1 MIFQT
6 VSLGCICHSTVG
18 LASWIDSW
26 LISCKAVCGLT
37 DQSYGLFFFSIY
49 LLNFLSIFSI
59 FYNDSLSLSLSQLLD
74 TKT

>member
-37 DQSYGLFFFSIY
+37 DQSYGLFFY
-49 LLNFLSIFSI
+49 FLSISSI
-59 FYNDSLSLSLSQLLD
+59 FYLSFQFFTMTLSLSLSQLLD